1 MVVQYCKTYTGRAD
15 GETGFTDRTNGTV
28 REDIY
33 GSWIKFF
40 NPWKRK
46 FLAKGSF
53 GKFVDPHGSYGP
65 CELKMASRFVR
76 TVRFVKMVYGSW
88 IKFFNPWKSPF
99 VTIREALKNSSIRT
113 DRTYGPY
120 ELKMASR
127 IVRTVRLV
135 KRIYGSWIQLFNRW
149 KNQVVTK
156 WSLEKFVDPCGSYG
170 PYELNNGFTDRA
182 NRTVRE
188 KDLRIVNT
196 AF

>member
-1 MVVQYCKTYTGRAD
+1 MFYLGRDKEEEKSNQCYIFYKFVDRSYLKLLFWMVVQYCKTYTGRAD

-40 NPWKRK
+40 SPWKRK

-53 GKFVDPHGSYGP
+53 GKFVNPH
-65 CELKMASRFVR
+65 
-76 TVRFVKMVYGSW
+76 
-88 IKFFNPWKSPF
+88 
-99 VTIREALKNSSIRT
+99 
-113 DRTYGPY
+113 GPY

-127 IVRTVRLV
+127 IVRTVGFV

-156 WSLEKFVDPCGSYG
+156 WSLEKFVDPYG
-170 PYELNNGFTDRA
+170 PYELKMASRIV
-182 NRTVRE
+182 RTVRFV
-188 KDLRIVNT
+188 KKIYGPWI
-196 AF
+196 